1 MDPAMTKMIASGL
14 IGLVVG
20 LGIGLAIKC
29 GGSKKGGAAK
39 KPQPKKDRGEV
50 RKTHPAPADGS
61 VEIYVGNLSYE
72 MSEEQLRKEFE
83 AYGKVNSARL
93 IINRMNG
100 KSKGIIRNVILG
112 LVGGAVGG
120 YIGNLLGIGGG
131 WVTGIIL
138 SIAGACLVV
147 WIVKKLFA

>member
-1 MDPAMTKMIASGL
+1 MLVKIIIELVIGGL
-14 IGLVVG
+14 C
-20 LGIGLAIKC
+20 GLAANKI
-29 GGSKKGGAAK
+29 
-39 KPQPKKDRGEV
+39 
-50 RKTHPAPADGS
+50 
-61 VEIYVGNLSYE
+61 
-72 MSEEQLRKEFE
+72 
-83 AYGKVNSARL
+83 
-93 IINRMNG
+93 MNG